1 MGQQLDARRRVELG
15 VGGVELAD
23 AVVEL
28 GEGGVVLGAVLAD
41 VERGEARARGDDGP
55 DQAQDRAVGG
65 RVRSR
70 RTRTKLSLSR

>member
-1 MGQQLDARRRVELG
+1 MRAGAVELG

-41 VERGEARARGDDGP
+41 VERGEAGARGDRGP
-55 DQAQDRAVGG
+55 DQPQDRAVGG
-65 RVRSR
+65 QACRRRRASSR
-70 RTRTKLSLSR
+70 G